1 MSLGRG
7 VDWGG
12 GGIRGRGGVFVGRRG
27 GGIWGW
33 RLFGRVERRL
43 LDSNLYETNNTALFR
58 AFVLVAYT
66 LMMQALND
74 RMGGEQYTVIRLSRL
89 WTCYVDKLD
98 NSVASIMRSF
108 VRCCSLQHRYTAS
121 VLH

>member
-1 MSLGRG
+1 M
-7 VDWGG
+7 
-12 GGIRGRGGVFVGRRG
+12 FVGRRG

-43 LDSNLYETNNTALFR
+43 LDSNLYETNNMALFR

-74 RMGGEQYTVIRLSRL
+74 RMGGEQYTVMRLSRL
-89 WTCYVDKLD
+89 WTCYEDKLD
-98 NSVASIMRSF
+98 YSVESITRSF
-108 VRCCSLQHRYTAS
+108 VRCCSLQHRYTTS
-121 VLH
+121 LLH

>member
-1 MSLGRG
+1 M
-7 VDWGG
+7 
-12 GGIRGRGGVFVGRRG
+12 FVGRRG

-43 LDSNLYETNNTALFR
+43 LDSNLYETNNTVLFK
-58 AFVLVAYT
+58 AFVSAAYT

-74 RMGGEQYTVIRLSRL
+74 RMGGEQYSVIQLSRL
-89 WTCYVDKLD
+89 RTCYKLD
-98 NSVASIMRSF
+98 NSVASITRSF
-108 VRCCSLQHRYTAS
+108 VRCCSFEHRYTAS